1 MSNSQQERTRR
12 VELTVEQHRRLISW
26 ANTKAECEERA
37 RFQPY
42 LAVQSERS
50 RPSPIF
56 VVAFTGVDTWKKQ
69 VLPEGFAALD
79 LSAQLRLAGQV
90 AREHYQAKNGS
101 CGPFGKITGYALART
116 YDDWVGL
123 DVDGEIVA
131 RSIPPVQFGTASLR
145 LKGGEDFLR
154 NGVLIS
160 SPGPEDDPNGMPPG
174 VAPLPPGLHLVCA
187 PPSAG
192 ERVPWS
198 SILLRH
204 HFGPDAVTSPAP
216 GVSEDEFQQQ
226 VAQLVAQGRTVV
238 AVGHGRTTDLAL
250 RQAER
255 HHLAALLFVPSRLAE
270 SAPSDPEAP
279 ERDAQPTMVLH
290 LIRPGEEEIS
300 GNQPGRSSAGCRQYT
315 ADHDPEKGLPG
326 LLRDVEAFLACQ

>member
-12 VELTVEQHRRLISW
+12 VALTVEQRRRLITW
-26 ANTKAECEERA
+26 ANTETEYVERA

-131 RSIPPVQFGTASLR
+131 RSIPPVQFGTASVR
-145 LKGGEDFLR
+145 FKGGEDLLR

-160 SPGPEDDPNGMPPG
+160 SPGPEDDPNGVPPG
-174 VAPLPPGLHLVCA
+174 VAPLPPSLHLVCA
-187 PPSAG
+187 PPAAG
-192 ERVPWS
+192 EQVPWS

-204 HFGPDAVTSPAP
+204 HFGPEVVLSPAP
-216 GVSEDEFQQQ
+216 GEPQEEYEQAFKHLI
-226 VAQLVAQGRTVV
+226 AEGARVV
-238 AVGHGRTTDLAL
+238 AVGHGETAGMAL
-250 RQAER
+250 HLAER
-255 HHLAALLFVPSRLAE
+255 HNLPLLFFVPEPPDEEASGTQEPVKTQRDDREVIQRVLP
-270 SAPSDPEAP
+270 APK
-279 ERDAQPTMVLH
+279 
-290 LIRPGEEEIS
+290 
-300 GNQPGRSSAGCRQYT
+300 GNWTVWGWGRGAWQRTYSH
-315 ADHDPEKGLPG
+315 DNDPEKGLPG
-326 LLRDVEAFLACQ
+326 LLRDVEVFLAGQ